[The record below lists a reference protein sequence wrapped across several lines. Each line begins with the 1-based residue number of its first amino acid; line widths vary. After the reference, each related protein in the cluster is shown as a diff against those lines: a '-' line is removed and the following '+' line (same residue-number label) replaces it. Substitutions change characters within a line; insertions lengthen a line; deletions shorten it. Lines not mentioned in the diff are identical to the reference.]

1 MNANLVN
8 LNPNGKT
15 EVKRQDSKKISL
27 SNNVMKIIRKTS
39 KSPED
44 PSKAIKVSPIRG
56 LLMLKSSK
64 LRKSPSPPNENRP
77 ILATDFI
84 KQMINNNKNG
94 NEGKLKIRRSPPRI
108 GNENLNFTTDMK
120 RLGMMADVQNV

>member
-1 MNANLVN
+1 MVN

-15 EVKRQDSKKISL
+15 PEVKRQDPKKISL

-44 PSKAIKVSPIRG
+44 PNKANIKVSPVRG
-56 LLMLKSSK
+56 IMTLKNVK
-64 LRKSPSPPNENRP
+64 IRKSPSPPNENRP
-77 ILATDFI
+77 VLATDFI

-94 NEGKLKIRRSPPRI
+94 HEGKLKIRRSPPRI

>member
-1 MNANLVN
+1 VN

-15 EVKRQDSKKISL
+15 EIKKQETKKISL
-27 SNNVMKIIRKTS
+27 SNNVLKIIRKTS

-44 PSKAIKVSPIRG
+44 PSKAVKVSPIRG
-56 LLMLKSSK
+56 LLKGLK

-94 NEGKLKIRRSPPRI
+94 HEGKLKIRRSPPRI